1 MPLLLGVIQNMA
13 RNHVV
18 KASLV
23 CYMTLPDT
31 GGALVATALA
41 LPALEAF
48 VRGTRTSAL
57 TASTNK
63 AIRPARLDNGG
74 FALRFIAF
82 MTQKLSQ

>member
-23 CYMTLPDT
+23 CSMTLPT
-31 GGALVATALA
+31 MEGLWSPQPCM
-41 LPALEAF
+41 PALEAI

-57 TASTNK
+57 TAITNK
-63 AIRPARLDNGG
+63 AIRPACLDNGG

-82 MTQKLSQ
+82 MTQKFSQ